1 MPLILPGNVGS
12 ATAATTFNVDNSC
25 RFNSGDSAYLHKTPS
40 GDGSRVKWTLSM
52 WVKRA
57 NLGAYTMLFGA
68 FTDGS
73 NYMTAYFNDGDDLEF
88 RSEVSSSDTG
98 YLITDR
104 KFTDVSAWYNLVFI
118 WDTGN
123 GTSGDR
129 MQIWVNGARETSFS
143 TNNAAS
149 GNSEWNKGSQ
159 AMEVGRG
166 GQDEYYFDGYM
177 AEVVFQNNSATTPVD
192 KFGEY
197 DADSPTIWKPKK
209 VSGLTFGTNGFY
221 LDFKASGNL
230 GNDANGGTDLTEV
243 NLAAT
248 DQTTDTC
255 TNNFCTC
262 NPLDQTNTGGSSATM
277 AEGNLKWTSAGNATS
292 QSYMR
297 ATFGLTAGKW
307 YWEAKMSAANSGP
320 GFQIG
325 VAGTDADM
333 NAGSSGSMND
343 SDPNTQFVNAASS
356 ASSTR
361 KDGSNVTTSLT
372 TVAEDQIVQIALDL
386 DNQKFYIGVQGTY
399 LNSADPAAGSNAPAT
414 VDANTTY
421 LPAWCDNGYADQ
433 ITLELNFGNPTF
445 SISSGNTDGN
455 GYGNFEYA
463 PPSGFLALCTK
474 NLGSDGG

>member
-1 MPLILPGNVGS
+1 ENYPAENLNTLVNAANKLYVGTS
-12 ATAATTFNVDNSC
+12 VGT
-25 RFNSGDSAYLHKTPS
+25 DSFYDGYLAEFCLV
-40 GDGSRVKWTLSM
+40 DGSQL
-52 WVKRA
+52 A
-57 NLGAYTMLFGA
+57 
-68 FTDGS
+68 
-73 NYMTAYFNDGDDLEF
+73 
-88 RSEVSSSDTG
+88 
-98 YLITDR
+98 
-104 KFTDVSAWYNLVFI
+104 
-118 WDTGN
+118 
-123 GTSGDR
+123 
-129 MQIWVNGARETSFS
+129 ETSF
-143 TNNAAS
+143 
-149 GNSEWNKGSQ
+149 GE
-159 AMEVGRG
+159 
-166 GQDEYYFDGYM
+166 FD
-177 AEVVFQNNSATTPVD
+177 S
-192 KFGEY
+192 
-197 DADSPTIWKPKK
+197 DSPTIWKPKD

-230 GNDANGGTDLTEV
+230 GNDANGGTDWDET

>member
-12 ATAATTFNVDNSC
+12 ATAATGYNVANSV
-25 RFNSGDSAYLHKTPS
+25 RFNPGDSAYMHKTPS
-40 GDGSRVKWTLSM
+40 AGNRQKATFSC
-52 WVKRA
+52 WVKRSLIGSA
-57 NLGAYTMLFGA
+57 QTLFWAGS
-68 FTDGS
+68 DNS
-73 NYMTAYFNDGDDLEF
+73 NYQTFPRFLASDKLVVG
-88 RSEVSSSDTG
+88 EVNSGSTTWE
-98 YLITDR
+98 IVTDR
-104 KFTDVSAWYNLVFI
+104 VFRDVSAWYHIVI
-118 WDTGN
+118 AMDTTQGTAANRIKIYVN
-123 GTSGDR
+123 GVQETSLDTSGGYPAEDR
-129 MQIWVNGARETSFS
+129 NTLINTGVPHQIGHDYVAQYYGGYVAEACFLE
-143 TNNAAS
+143 AA
-149 GNSEWNKGSQ
+149 Q
-159 AMEVGRG
+159 
-166 GQDEYYFDGYM
+166 
-177 AEVVFQNNSATTPVD
+177 SAPTD
-192 KFGEY
+192 FGEF
-197 DADSPTIWKPKK
+197 DSDSGIWKPIN

-221 LDFKASGNL
+221 LDFEDSANL